1 MEQQRA
7 WGIDVSRFQRGISF
21 AAARAAGVSFAF
33 VRASTG
39 AEADPVFV
47 EHVTRGRGELL
58 LGAYHALQPG
68 VPAEAQALALYVA
81 LGMADGFRLP
91 LPPALDVEKT
101 GIDEGLVLG
110 FLEEFAQLWDVR
122 PVIYTSASKWRALVG
137 PRRAWAG
144 EYPLWVAHWRAKA
157 PALPS
162 PWSDWLFWQYDV
174 AAVPFW
180 PRKIDVN
187 WFNGTAEELEAWC
200 GLPGGGGKNDSGG
213 ES

>member
-1 MEQQRA
+1 MDRA
-7 WGIDVSRFQRGISF
+7 WGIDVSRFQQGISF
-21 AAARAAGVSFAF
+21 AAARAAGASFAF

-68 VPAEAQALALYVA
+68 IPVESQVTAFYAALAV
-81 LGMADGFRLP
+81 ADGFRLP
-91 LPPALDVEKT
+91 LPPALDVEKA
-101 GIDEGLVLG
+101 GLDEGLVLG
-110 FLEEFAQLWDVR
+110 FMEAIGWLWDR
-122 PVIYTSASKWRALVG
+122 QPVIYTSRSKWHQLVG
-137 PRRAWAG
+137 RDRGWAARYG
-144 EYPLWVAHWRAKA
+144 LWVAHWRAER

-162 PWSDWLFWQYDV
+162 PWAEWAFWQYDV
-174 AAVPFW
+174 AEVPFW
-180 PRKIDVN
+180 PRKLDVN

-200 GLPGGGGKNDSGG
+200 GLPGGGGQNDSGG

>member
-1 MEQQRA
+1 MEQRA
-7 WGIDVSRFQRGISF
+7 WGIDVSRFQAGLSF
-21 AAARAAGVSFAF
+21 AAARAAGASFAF

-68 VPAEAQALALYVA
+68 IQAERQAEAFYVA
-81 LGMADGFRLP
+81 LCGADGFRLP
-91 LPPALDVEKT
+91 LPPVLDVEKA

-110 FLEEFAQLWDVR
+110 FLEALNRLWDR
-122 PVIYTSASKWRALVG
+122 QPVIYTSRSKWHALVG
-137 PRRAWAG
+137 RSAAWAG
-144 EYPLWVAHWRAKA
+144 EYPLWVAHWRVER

-162 PWSDWLFWQYDV
+162 PWTEWLFWQYDV
-174 AAVPFW
+174 EEVPFW
-180 PRKIDVN
+180 PRKVDVN

>member
-21 AAARAAGVSFAF
+21 AAARTAGASFAF

-39 AEADPVFV
+39 QDPDPAFA
-47 EHVTRGRGELL
+47 EHVGRGRGELL

-68 VPAEAQALALYVA
+68 IPAGVQALALYVA

-122 PVIYTSASKWRALVG
+122 PVIYTSASKWHGLVG
-137 PRRAWAG
+137 PGRAWAADY
-144 EYPLWVAHWRAKA
+144 ELWVAHWRAKA

-180 PRKIDVN
+180 PRRLDMN
-187 WFNGTAEELEAWC
+187 WFNGTVEELADRFRP
-200 GLPGGGGKNDSGG
+200 LGGGHNEGG
-213 ES
+213 VT